1 MKIRNAMKT
10 EMYTDS
16 DYRLAELAKA
26 MGHPARVAIVRILLE
41 KSRCPHGCN
50 PCTCG
55 QQCEGVHCRC
65 GCKCGDFVTQ
75 FPMAQSTVSRH
86 IKELKSAGI
95 IETAGRKGDY
105 TLNHEKVKEALRAL
119 QDLLD

>member
-1 MKIRNAMKT
+1 MTEDMKT
-10 EMYTDS
+10 ELYTDG

-26 MGHPARVAIVRILLE
+26 LSHPARVAIVRILLE

-50 PCTCG
+50 PCSCG
-55 QQCEGVHCRC
+55 DRCEGEHCRC
-65 GCKCGDFVTQ
+65 GCKCGDLAAR

-95 IETAGRKGDY
+95 IEVSGRKGDY
-105 TLNHEKVKEALRAL
+105 TLNHEKLTEGLLAL
-119 QDLLD
+119 QDLNN